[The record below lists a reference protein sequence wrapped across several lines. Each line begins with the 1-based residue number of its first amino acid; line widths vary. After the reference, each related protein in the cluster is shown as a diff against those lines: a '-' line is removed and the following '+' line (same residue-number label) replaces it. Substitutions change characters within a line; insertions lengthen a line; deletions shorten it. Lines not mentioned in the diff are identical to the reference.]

1 VIREPAAGPEIPT
14 DPLDWRPQL
23 ARDHR
28 HAPPITDPLVEP
40 AWDGLHV
47 LAHLGTS
54 EAAPAAPSP
63 DAAPSVMHIDLL
75 GEDVTLEE
83 PEVVRALAHSL
94 LAIDAVV
101 DGFLTRQA
109 TRGGE
114 GATLS
119 LRADV
124 SSLGTLIS
132 RRADVDVR
140 RRDSELPDEPSVAFV
155 AVDLLRIDGQELFD
169 VPLLERKRL
178 LESALRA
185 DELVRISPFARPPLQ
200 PWLVTWKAAGFGG
213 VMVKAANSR
222 YRPRTLTDEWTL
234 VTRLG
239 R

>member
-1 VIREPAAGPEIPT
+1 MIREPAAGPQIPT

-23 ARDHR
+23 AREHR
-28 HAPPITDPLVEP
+28 HAPAIRDPLVEP
-40 AWDGLHV
+40 AWEGLHV
-47 LAHLGTS
+47 LAHLLAVS
-54 EAAPAAPSP
+54 
-63 DAAPSVMHIDLL
+63 DAAQTPPAVRLIDVL
-75 GEDVTLEE
+75 GEEVTLEE
-83 PEVVRALAHSL
+83 PEVVRALAENL
-94 LAIDAVV
+94 LASDAVV

-140 RRDSELPDEPSVAFV
+140 RPESDSAEEPSVAFV

-185 DELVRISPFARPPLQ
+185 DELVRVSPFARPPLQ
-200 PWLVTWKAAGFGG
+200 PWLISWKAAGFGG

-222 YRPRTLTDEWTL
+222 YRPQTLTDEWTL

>member
-1 VIREPAAGPEIPT
+1 VIREPAAGPQIPA

-23 ARDHR
+23 AREHR
-28 HAPPITDPLVEP
+28 RTPDIRDPLVEP
-40 AWDGLHV
+40 AWEGLHV
-47 LAHLGTS
+47 LAHLS
-54 EAAPAAPSP
+54 EASQGAQTT
-63 DAAPSVMHIDLL
+63 VGVTLIDVL
-75 GEDVTLEE
+75 GEEVTAEE
-83 PEVVRALAHSL
+83 PEVVRALAENL
-94 LAIDAVV
+94 LAFDAVV

-140 RRDSELPDEPSVAFV
+140 RPESELPDESSVAFV
-155 AVDLLRIDGQELFD
+155 AVDLLRIDGQELFE

-185 DELVRISPFARPPLQ
+185 DELVRITPFARPPLQ

-222 YRPRTLTDEWTL
+222 YRPQTQTDEWTL

>member
-1 VIREPAAGPEIPT
+1 VIREPATGPQIPA

-23 ARDHR
+23 AREHR
-28 HAPPITDPLVEP
+28 HPPAIQDPLIEP

-47 LAHLGTS
+47 LAHLGGAS
-54 EAAPAAPSP
+54 EAAQTAAPVRIV
-63 DAAPSVMHIDLL
+63 DVL
-75 GEDVTLEE
+75 GEEVTREE
-83 PEVVRALAHSL
+83 PEVVRALTENL
-94 LAIDAVV
+94 LAADAVV

-124 SSLGTLIS
+124 SALGTLIS
-132 RRADVDVR
+132 RRADVDVKR
-140 RRDSELPDEPSVAFV
+140 PDSGLPDEPSVAFV

-169 VPLLERKRL
+169 IPLLERKRL

-222 YRPRTLTDEWTL
+222 YRPQTLTDEWTL

>member
-1 VIREPAAGPEIPT
+1 VIREPAAGLEIPA

-23 ARDHR
+23 AREHR
-28 HAPPITDPLVEP
+28 RTPTIPDPVVEP

-47 LAHLGTS
+47 LAHLVG
-54 EAAPAAPSP
+54 AAEGAQSA
-63 DAAPSVMHIDLL
+63 DSVTLIDIL
-75 GEDVTLEE
+75 GEDVTPEE
-83 PEVVRALAHSL
+83 PEVVRALAANL
-94 LAIDAVV
+94 LAVDAVV
-101 DGFLTRQA
+101 DGFLSHQA

-132 RRADVDVR
+132 RRADVDVKR
-140 RRDSELPDEPSVAFV
+140 PDADLPDEHSVAFV
-155 AVDLLRIDGQELFD
+155 GVDLLRIDGQDLFD

-178 LESALRA
+178 LESALKV

-222 YRPRTLTDEWTL
+222 YRPQTLTNEWTL

>member
-1 VIREPAAGPEIPT
+1 VIREPAAGPQIPT

-23 ARDHR
+23 AREHR
-28 HAPPITDPLVEP
+28 RTPDIQDPLVEP
-40 AWDGLHV
+40 AWEGLHV
-47 LAHLGTS
+47 LAHLGGGSGSGQTT
-54 EAAPAAPSP
+54 AA
-63 DAAPSVMHIDLL
+63 VRLIDVV
-75 GEDVTLEE
+75 GEEVTREE
-83 PEVVRALAHSL
+83 PEVVRALADNL
-94 LAIDAVV
+94 LAVDAVV

-124 SSLGTLIS
+124 SSLGTLVS

-140 RRDSELPDEPSVAFV
+140 RPDPELPDEPSVAFV

-169 VPLLERKRL
+169 IPLLERKRL

-185 DELVRISPFARPPLQ
+185 DELVRITPFARPPLQ
-200 PWLVTWKAAGFGG
+200 SWLVTWKAAGFGG

-222 YRPRTLTDEWTL
+222 YRPHTLTDEWTL

>member
-1 VIREPAAGPEIPT
+1 MIREPATGIEIPA

-23 ARDHR
+23 AREHG
-28 HAPPITDPLVEP
+28 HPPAIQDPLVEP
-40 AWDGLHV
+40 AWEGLHV
-47 LAHLGTS
+47 LAHMGEASDRAQT
-54 EAAPAAPSP
+54 AAPA
-63 DAAPSVMHIDLL
+63 VRLIDVL
-75 GEDVTLEE
+75 GEEVTHEE
-83 PEVVRALAHSL
+83 PEVVRALAENL
-94 LAIDAVV
+94 LAADAVV

-140 RRDSELPDEPSVAFV
+140 RPDSELPDEPPVAFV

-169 VPLLERKRL
+169 IPLLERKRL

-185 DELVRISPFARPPLQ
+185 DELVRVSPFARPPLQ
-200 PWLVTWKAAGFGG
+200 SWLVTWKAAGFDG

-222 YRPRTLTDEWTL
+222 YQPQTLTDEWTL

>member
-1 VIREPAAGPEIPT
+1 VIREPATGPQIPA

-23 ARDHR
+23 ARERR
-28 HAPPITDPLVEP
+28 HAPTIQDPVVEP
-40 AWDGLHV
+40 AWEGLHV
-47 LAHLGTS
+47 LAHLGAAS
-54 EAAPAAPSP
+54 EGGQAVAAPA
-63 DAAPSVMHIDLL
+63 VRLIDIL
-75 GEDVTLEE
+75 GEEVTHEE
-83 PEVVRALAHSL
+83 PEVVRALAENL
-94 LAIDAVV
+94 LAAEAVV

-114 GATLS
+114 GAALS

-140 RRDSELPDEPSVAFV
+140 RPDSELPDEPSVAFV

-169 VPLLERKRL
+169 IPLLERKRL
-178 LESALRA
+178 LESALRP

-222 YRPRTLTDEWTL
+222 YRPQNLTDEWTL